1 MRLGI
6 HYHLPAR
13 SRSDGIW
20 LPYFYG
26 CFIDSLAPH
35 FSKIVLFSHGPT
47 KAEESEL
54 GYRLRADNVEL
65 VNLGRRLP
73 VYVRLVLSP
82 YYKYLF
88 RKHAPGVDVM
98 MFRVSTVLLPFVA
111 KYFKNRF
118 LYFVSHSSE
127 GLDALRQ
134 PAHRMLLI
142 KLWTHYYAR
151 QEMLIAKQSKI
162 LTNSLLLQQHLESE
176 LGREVTH
183 IASTT
188 LYEADIQP
196 IYVKPVGDKIRLL
209 FVGRVSYL
217 KGIADI
223 VDALGILR
231 RRGLDIYLTVV
242 GEFGKEGNFESEL
255 KYSIQQQGLSQYV
268 HFAGFVSGGESLWD
282 IYRNSDIF
290 VIASRE
296 SEGAPRVIWEALA
309 QSLPVVSTKIGS
321 IPQMAPDAIELVEPK
336 SPESIANGIE
346 RVATD
351 RTYRAQLIEKGYHA
365 VSENTLEN
373 RAKQLTQWISSN
385 FNALR

>member
-13 SRSDGIW
+13 AGSDGIS

-35 FSKIVLFSHGPT
+35 YSQIVLFSHGPT

-54 GYRLRADNVEL
+54 GYCLKAKNVK
-65 VNLGRRLP
+65 VINLGRRLP
-73 VYVRLVLSP
+73 VYVRLVLAP
-82 YYKYLF
+82 YYKFLF
-88 RKHAPGVDVM
+88 RKNAHNVDIM

-134 PAHRMLLI
+134 PAHRMILI

-151 QEMLIAKQSKI
+151 REMQIARQSKV
-162 LTNSLLLQQHLESE
+162 LTNSLLLQQHLKKE
-176 LGREVTH
+176 LGRDIVH

-188 LYEADIQP
+188 LYKADIQRP
-196 IYVKPVGDKIRLL
+196 SLKPLKDKIRLL

-223 VDALGILR
+223 VDALGIVR
-231 RRGLDIYLTVV
+231 RRGLDIELTVV
-242 GEFGKEGNFESEL
+242 GEFGNEGDFKTDL
-255 KYSIQQQGLSQYV
+255 KTSIQKQGLSEHV
-268 HFAGFVSGGESLWD
+268 HFAGFVSGGESLWE
-282 IYRNSDIF
+282 IYRESDIF

-296 SEGAPRVIWEALA
+296 SEGAPRVIWEAMS
-309 QSLPVVSTKIGS
+309 QSLPVVSTRIGS
-321 IPQMAPDAIELVEPK
+321 IPQMAPGAIELVEPK
-336 SPESIANGIE
+336 NADSIAQGIE
-346 RVATD
+346 RVARD
-351 RTYRAQLIEKGYHA
+351 EAYRAELIEKGFHA

-373 RAKQLTQWISSN
+373 RAEQLSQWISTN
-385 FNALR
+385 FTL